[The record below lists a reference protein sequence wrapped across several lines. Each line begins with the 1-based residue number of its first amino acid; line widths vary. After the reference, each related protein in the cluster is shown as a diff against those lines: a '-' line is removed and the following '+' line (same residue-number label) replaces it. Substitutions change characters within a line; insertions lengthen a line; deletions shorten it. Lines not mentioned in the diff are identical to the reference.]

1 MNNIYQDI
9 ATRTGGDVYI
19 GVVGPVRVGKSTFIT
34 QFMQKFVLP
43 NMQND
48 SVKSFAIDEL
58 PQSADGVGI
67 MTTQP
72 KFVPN
77 KAVKVNLTNEIS
89 ANVRLID
96 CVGYLVDGAQGD
108 TVDGQPRMVN
118 TPWSNQPMPFV
129 KAAEYGTQKVVTE
142 HSTVAVLVTTDA
154 SFGNIPRQNFVVAE
168 QRLVQELKQHDKPFV
183 VVLNTTHPNDKHTIA
198 LKDELQAQYGAC
210 VVAMDVSKMNDEDV
224 KKVFEG
230 ILQDFDVTSV
240 EIDMPQWLTALP
252 FDNPIIQEVCNE
264 LNAITQNAEKVV
276 SFTGGNVLF
285 ENSERFEPLKTSNV
299 DMGSGKVVYQLT
311 PKPDLFYNVLSMQC
325 NMEIHSDYE
334 LISNIKDLAQAKR
347 EYDRLKLA
355 LEDVNATGYGVVQ
368 PSVNDLEFEEPEI
381 VKQGGKYGVRLR
393 ASAPS
398 IHLMRVDLETE
409 ISPIVGSQ
417 EQSQELIEYINNK
430 REQNMEE
437 VWQINMFGRS
447 LQSMMTGGLEAKINA
462 MPIDAQRKMRKTLT
476 RIVNEGK
483 GGIICILL

>member
-1 MNNIYQDI
+1 MSNIYQDI
-9 ATRTGGDVYI
+9 ANRTNGDIYI

-48 SVKSFAIDEL
+48 SVKTFAIDEL

-77 KAVKVNLTNEIS
+77 KAVRVNLCDGIS
-89 ANVRLID
+89 ANIRLID

-108 TVDGQPRMVN
+108 TIDGQPRMVN
-118 TPWSNQPMPFV
+118 TPWSTQPMPFV
-129 KAAEYGTQKVVTE
+129 QAAEYGTQKVVTE
-142 HSTVAVLVTTDA
+142 HSTVAVLVTCDA
-154 SFGNIPRQNFVVAE
+154 SFGNILRESFVPAE
-168 QRLVQELKQHDKPFV
+168 QRLVAELKEHNKPFV
-183 VVLNTTHPNDKHTIA
+183 IVLNTTHPNDEGTIA
-198 LKDELQAQYGAC
+198 LKDELRLQYGAC
-210 VVAMDVSKMNDEDV
+210 VVAMDVSKMDDNDV
-224 KKVFEG
+224 KNIFVG

-240 EIDMPQWLTALP
+240 EMDMPQWLTALP
-252 FDNPIIQEVCNE
+252 YDNPIIQEVSAQ
-264 LNAITQNAEKVV
+264 LNSITQGADKVV
-276 SFTGGNVLF
+276 SFTTGDTLF
-285 ENSERFEPLKTSNV
+285 ENSERFEPIKTSNV
-299 DMGSGKVVYQLT
+299 DMGSGKVVYQLV
-311 PKPDLFYNVLSMQC
+311 PKPNLFYNVLSMQC
-325 NMEIHSDYE
+325 GMEIHSDYE
-334 LISNIKDLAQAKR
+334 LISNIKDLAQAKK

-355 LEDVNATGYGVVQ
+355 LDDVNTTGYGVVQ
-368 PSVNDLEFEEPEI
+368 PSVDDLEFAEPEVI
-381 VKQGGKYGVRLR
+381 RQGGKYGVRLR

-409 ISPIVGSQ
+409 ISPIVGTE
-417 EQSQELIEYINNK
+417 EQSQELIEYINQK
-430 REQNMEE
+430 REENINE